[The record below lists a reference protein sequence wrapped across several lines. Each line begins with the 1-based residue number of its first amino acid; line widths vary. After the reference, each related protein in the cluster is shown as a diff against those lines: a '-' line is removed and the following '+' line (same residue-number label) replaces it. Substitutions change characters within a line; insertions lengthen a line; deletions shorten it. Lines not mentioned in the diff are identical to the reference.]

1 MEPLKGF
8 RLLDLSRLLPGPYC
22 SLLLAD
28 LGMEVLKV
36 EDPEGGDYLRIMGR
50 MGKRENA
57 FFLSLNRNKKSIT
70 LNLKTK
76 EGKEIFYKLIEM
88 YDIVLEGFRPGVM
101 DRLGIGFKELKKRN
115 PRVIYCSLSGYGQ
128 DGPYRERSGHDINY
142 IGLAG
147 ILELTGARNGAPV
160 IPGIQMADFGGGGM
174 TSAIAILAA
183 IIHREKTGEGQFLD
197 ISMLDGIL
205 SWLSIHAGK
214 YFIDQE
220 LPKRGEML
228 LNGGYACYQVYPT
241 KDGRHM
247 SLGAL
252 EPQFWKNFC
261 EAIERRD
268 LIDKQFIE
276 GEERFR
282 VIEEIQEVFQN
293 KTQQEWVDFFK
304 NVDAC
309 CEPILTF
316 AEVFRHP
323 QVLHRQMV
331 KEIEDPVEGKIRQV
345 GNPIKSSRFSF
356 EVRTPPPQHGEH
368 TMEVLKAMGY
378 SEKEIQHFREVKA
391 I

>member
-28 LGMEVLKV
+28 LGMEVLKI

-115 PRVIYCSLSGYGQ
+115 PRVIFCSLSGYGQ

-160 IPGIQMADFGGGGM
+160 IPGIQIADIGGGGM
-174 TSAIAILAA
+174 TSAIAILSA

-205 SWLSIHAGK
+205 SWLSLHAGK
-214 YFIDQE
+214 YLIDQE

-282 VIEEIQEVFQN
+282 VIEEIQELFKN

-345 GNPIKSSRFSF
+345 GNPIKSSQFSF
-356 EVRTPPPQHGEH
+356 EVRIPPPQQGEQ

-378 SEKEIQHFREVKA
+378 SEDEIQHFREVKA

>member
-115 PRVIYCSLSGYGQ
+115 PRVIFCSLSGYGQ

-160 IPGIQMADFGGGGM
+160 IPGIQIADIGGGGM

-214 YFIDQE
+214 YLIDQE

-268 LIDKQFIE
+268 LIYKQFIE

-282 VIEEIQEVFQN
+282 VIEEIQELFKN
-293 KTQQEWVDFFK
+293 KTQKEWVDFFK

-316 AEVFRHP
+316 AEVFLHP

-345 GNPIKSSRFSF
+345 GNPIKSSQFSF
-356 EVRTPPPQHGEH
+356 EVRTPPPQQGEH

-378 SEKEIQHFREVKA
+378 SEEEIQHFREVKA